1 MKKTTVMIVD
11 DHSVVRI
18 GLAMIIN
25 LETDLSVCAEAE
37 SGKEAVRLAGEL
49 KPAVVVMDFVMPDMD
64 GAETTAELLKVSP
77 QSKVLILTT
86 YGSSADLSRALD
98 AGAKGAVTKNIANE
112 DLLDAIRATARG
124 ERRLSPEIQA
134 SLGESERKIDLTP
147 RQREV
152 LASITRGLSNDDI
165 ATMLAISK
173 VRVKQH
179 LAALYEKLGAA
190 NRAEAVAIALRRQ
203 LLKNQLR
210 GNYGIISAFAI
221 VLTC

>member
-1 MKKTTVMIVD
+1 M
-11 DHSVVRI
+11 
-18 GLAMIIN
+18 
-25 LETDLSVCAEAE
+25 
-37 SGKEAVRLAGEL
+37 RLAKSL
-49 KPAVVVMDFVMPDMD
+49 KPDVVVMDFVMPGMD
-64 GAETTAELLKVSP
+64 GAEATADLLKASP
-77 QSKVLILTT
+77 QSNVLVLTT

-98 AGAKGAVTKNIANE
+98 AGAVGAVTKNIANE

-134 SLGESERKIDLTP
+134 SLEESERKIDLTP

-152 LASITRGLSNDDI
+152 LDSITRGLSNDDI

-203 LLKNQLR
+203 LLKR
-210 GNYGIISAFAI
+210 
-221 VLTC
+221 

>member
-1 MKKTTVMIVD
+1 MIVD

-25 LETDLSVCAEAE
+25 LESDLTVCAEAE
-37 SGKEAVRLAGEL
+37 SGKEAVRLAEEL

-86 YGSSADLSRALD
+86 YGSTADLSRALD
-98 AGAKGAVTKNIANE
+98 AGATGAVTTNIANE

-124 ERRLSPEIQA
+124 ECRLSPEIQA

-203 LLKNQLR
+203 LLKN
-210 GNYGIISAFAI
+210 
-221 VLTC
+221 